1 MRPAERPLV
10 TAAFLVLSAIG
21 ALSAAGAVATVVV
34 TARDG
39 YHRVPT
45 RRA

>member
-1 MRPAERPLV
+1 M
-10 TAAFLVLSAIG
+10 TAALLVLTAIG

-39 YHRVPT
+39 YRRTPT
-45 RRA
+45 RRSA